1 MLLHI
6 ADYFQ
11 AIGASLGLIAVC
23 DGTILRR
30 FWLSCGEPSLSLCQ
44 YGSADSVKEYCS
56 VYRLWNKCDLQELLG
71 TSRRSG
77 LKDSEYAF
85 PGCKYLIHLP
95 YEPLIDGC
103 SDPNY
108 AMSSPLNHQDTL
120 PLNIVDK
127 VIGILATQ
135 HSLSN
140 LTANDGESEDDNTL
154 EGDEENHDEVFR
166 TTNIT
171 DKRRRWRDVK
181 GNWPPSGRWPIVAMT
196 RVGAIMIR
204 KRVRSEKKRWRV
216 PRVGCLFSKGVT
228 MMKMTS
234 LW

>member
-1 MLLHI
+1 MIQPSLPLLVTDRYAPSHRRLFSG
-6 ADYFQ
+6 DRGQF
-11 AIGASLGLIAVC
+11 GSHGSLRWN
-23 DGTILRR
+23 DTIIRR
-30 FWLSCGEPSLSLCQ
+30 FQLSCGEPSLSLCQ

-71 TSRRSG
+71 TSRRTG

-85 PGCKYLIHLP
+85 PGY
-95 YEPLIDGC
+95 
-103 SDPNY
+103 PNY

-135 HSLSN
+135 HGLSS
-140 LTANDGESEDDNTL
+140 LTANDGESEDENTL

-196 RVGAIMIR
+196 RVEAIMIR

-216 PRVGCLFSKGVT
+216 PRVGCLFRKE
-228 MMKMTS
+228 
-234 LW
+234 

>member
-1 MLLHI
+1 M
-6 ADYFQ
+6 
-11 AIGASLGLIAVC
+11 
-23 DGTILRR
+23 
-30 FWLSCGEPSLSLCQ
+30 PSLAVSIS
-44 YGSADSVKEYCS
+44 YTYP
-56 VYRLWNKCDLQELLG
+56 
-71 TSRRSG
+71 T
-77 LKDSEYAF
+77 
-85 PGCKYLIHLP
+85 
-95 YEPLIDGC
+95 EPLIDGC

-108 AMSSPLNHQDTL
+108 AISSSLNHQDTL

-135 HSLSN
+135 HGLSS
-140 LTANDGESEDDNTL
+140 LTANDGESEDENTL

-228 MMKMTS
+228 VMKMIEPVVNPS
-234 LW
+234 AMVRRRVIDSDSDDED